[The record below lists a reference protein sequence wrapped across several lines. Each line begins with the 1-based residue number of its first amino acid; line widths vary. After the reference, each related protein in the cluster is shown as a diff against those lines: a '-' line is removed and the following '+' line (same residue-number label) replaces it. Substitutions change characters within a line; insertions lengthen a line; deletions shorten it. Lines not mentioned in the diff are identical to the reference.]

1 LRADTPPRLFLVEV
15 IVIVV
20 VVLFYLFYFSR
31 TFASLISLILRPIL
45 WRKYRIYLEI
55 GSIQFSPLGGRLL
68 FRDVV
73 YVGENE
79 TVKITMGHITWR
91 YWLWKVRQEE
101 DLVKEDAKTPCR
113 TSISVEGLEWFIYN
127 RTSAFDLL
135 LERLGHKEQHGK
147 RGPFSVNKKGSDVNA
162 NGGGS
167 SSDDTGSIREIPMPS
182 EVRAKQSECLSESI
196 PLAGWTNYVF
206 VSLLAE
212 ADEIDWYRETFPIEI
227 QVVRGAVVMGNRST
241 PSLLVAGF
249 RSASGTCGV
258 VESRSKYDLY
268 KQIYQFT
275 FDKPRIVFRKNH
287 DYEASLSE
295 CGKQLHQRKKET
307 LYALSSSSLVRCART
322 NIRLVGSAVE

>member
-1 LRADTPPRLFLVEV
+1 M
-15 IVIVV
+15 

-31 TFASLISLILRPIL
+31 TFASVISAILRPIL

-135 LERLGHKEQHGK
+135 LERLGHKQQPGK
-147 RGPFSVNKKGSDVNA
+147 QEAFTQDKKDSKANA
-162 NGGGS
+162 NDTGS
-167 SSDDTGSIREIPMPS
+167 SSNDTGSIREIPLPS
-182 EVRAKQSECLSESI
+182 EVRPKQ
-196 PLAGWTNYVF
+196 GK
-206 VSLLAE
+206 
-212 ADEIDWYRETFPIEI
+212 RELKQRTC
-227 QVVRGAVVMGNRST
+227 VV
-241 PSLLVAGF
+241 
-249 RSASGTCGV
+249 
-258 VESRSKYDLY
+258 Y
-268 KQIYQFT
+268 
-275 FDKPRIVFRKNH
+275 
-287 DYEASLSE
+287 
-295 CGKQLHQRKKET
+295 
-307 LYALSSSSLVRCART
+307 
-322 NIRLVGSAVE
+322 